1 MGDSRKR
8 CVSERAGAAR
18 QLTYLVTRAVLPT
31 LTQPSVTVRLN
42 QPNTLFLDTVN
53 QLDVSF
59 SKTIRSSGLEFRPEL
74 SIFNA
79 LNANPVTMQ
88 TNAYGPNLDRV
99 TAILPAR
106 LIRIGLTV
114 RY

>member
-1 MGDSRKR
+1 VFQS
-8 CVSERAGAAR
+8 VPGAAR